1 MEVRRILFFLVFVLF
16 SCYQNVDLEKKSF
29 RFEKVLKMVLFI
41 LNLSIEQVFFLFG
54 VFEERKWELNWE
66 LILIYLE
73 QEIIEEGIIFK
84 IKMYGY
90 GYGYGNELEFFWIVI
105 KFNL

>member
-1 MEVRRILFFLVFVLF
+1 
-16 SCYQNVDLEKKSF
+16 
-29 RFEKVLKMVLFI
+29 MVLFI